1 MEGIDWLRVMF
12 IGGLIAFFGSLVW
25 LVVMAYRSRKRRI
38 LPILAAFLLLLGALT
53 VLVIYEVDHTFG
65 FQDDDEYYIES
76 ERKN

>member
-12 IGGLIAFFGSLVW
+12 IGGLIFFFGSLVW

-53 VLVIYEVDHTFG
+53 VLVIYEVDHTLG